1 MRKRDRDRAEALRLA
16 GGPPPSLRDRAVAR
30 ALERGEVRTR
40 DLTDAGI
47 PRCYPSRM
55 CEEGLLA
62 KFGQGRYRAVI
73 PKAAR
78 IVALWPTADGP
89 LCRRQP
95 READLRRA
103 SAFRHS
109 TQRAGTNKRGGAE
122 NPHLAEIAGE
132 RIREAEARR
141 RVRDVRI
148 SHFLTLAH
156 AFAERDGTS

>member
-73 PKAAR
+73 PKAAESR
-78 IVALWPTADGP
+78 RVVANCGLSTLPTPTARSGP
-89 LCRRQP
+89 QTSVGIPSFNTTRRNQ
-95 READLRRA
+95 
-103 SAFRHS
+103 
-109 TQRAGTNKRGGAE
+109 
-122 NPHLAEIAGE
+122 
-132 RIREAEARR
+132 
-141 RVRDVRI
+141 
-148 SHFLTLAH
+148 
-156 AFAERDGTS
+156 